1 MSTPVVISAC
11 RTPIGSFGG
20 VFRDV
25 TAVYLGQVVIEAAV
39 VRAGVAAAAIDE
51 VIMGN
56 VVQAGQGQNPARQS
70 ARYAGV
76 PDSVPAMTVN
86 MVCGSGLRSVALAA
100 QGISHDDGGI
110 YVAGGMESMSRAP
123 FASLNFR
130 WGHKMG
136 NAPLLDL
143 MLWDGLEDAF
153 GHEHSGAI
161 ADRWSAE
168 YGISREEQD
177 QFALGSQQD
186 CARATAEG
194 RFRDEVVPVVVIDKP
209 KPGTAHTVD
218 RDEYPR
224 PDTTLEGLAKLGPVF
239 AEEGTVT
246 AVNAS
251 GINDGAAAVVV
262 TSLDIADQMGV
273 LPLAQV
279 LSWAV
284 HAQEPTHFGKAPVGA
299 VRKALQK
306 ADLSLDD
313 IDLIESNEAF
323 AVQTIALGRELGW
336 DWNKVNVNGG
346 AIALGHPIGC
356 SGARILTTLLHE
368 LKRRDQRNGLAT
380 MCVGG
385 GMGIAMIVQRCKD

>member
-136 NAPLLDL
+136 NA
-143 MLWDGLEDAF
+143 
-153 GHEHSGAI
+153 
-161 ADRWSAE
+161 
-168 YGISREEQD
+168 
-177 QFALGSQQD
+177 
-186 CARATAEG
+186 
-194 RFRDEVVPVVVIDKP
+194 
-209 KPGTAHTVD
+209 
-218 RDEYPR
+218 
-224 PDTTLEGLAKLGPVF
+224 
-239 AEEGTVT
+239 
-246 AVNAS
+246 
-251 GINDGAAAVVV
+251 
-262 TSLDIADQMGV
+262 
-273 LPLAQV
+273 
-279 LSWAV
+279 
-284 HAQEPTHFGKAPVGA
+284 
-299 VRKALQK
+299 
-306 ADLSLDD
+306 LSL
-313 IDLIESNEAF
+313 
-323 AVQTIALGRELGW
+323 T
-336 DWNKVNVNGG
+336 
-346 AIALGHPIGC
+346 
-356 SGARILTTLLHE
+356 
-368 LKRRDQRNGLAT
+368 
-380 MCVGG
+380 
-385 GMGIAMIVQRCKD
+385 